1 MAVAISVPELLTAAR
16 DRLAGAGIDSPDA
29 DARLLLAA
37 AADVE
42 PSQLVIMDAV
52 PAGAADRYESM
63 LVRRELREP
72 LQHITGVAHFRH
84 LRLRV
89 GPGVFVPRP
98 ETELMVGW
106 AIDQLRSVAS
116 QRAPVAVD
124 LGSGSGAIAASMAD
138 EEPAAYV
145 HATEGSERAAGW
157 ATLNLTGTGVDLRV
171 QDMAGAFADLDN
183 TADVVACN
191 PPYVPLT
198 AWESVQP
205 EARDHDPEPALFSGA
220 DGLDAIRVLTGVAAR
235 LLRPGGWVCCEHAE
249 VQSEAVV
256 ALFTRHGSFEQV
268 RDHRDYNERPRFV
281 TARRRARL

>member
-1 MAVAISVPELLTAAR
+1 MAVAISVAELLTAAR
-16 DRLAGAGIDSPDA
+16 DRLADAGIDSPDA

-42 PSQLVIMDAV
+42 PAQLVIMDAV
-52 PAGAADRYESM
+52 PAGAADRYETM

-98 ETELMVGW
+98 ETELMAGW
-106 AIDQLRSVAS
+106 AIDQLRSAAP
-116 QRAPVAVD
+116 QRVPVAVD
-124 LGSGSGAIAASMAD
+124 LGTGSGAIAASMAD
-138 EEPAAYV
+138 EAPAAYV
-145 HATEGSERAAGW
+145 HATESSERAAEW

-183 TADVVACN
+183 TVDVVACN

-220 DGLDAIRVLTGVAAR
+220 DGLDAIRALTGVAAR

-281 TARRRARL
+281 TARRRAHR